1 MNRLVIFDDGKGQLD
16 PLTDLRPV
24 YSVRTGC
31 LTTIERQSRFFGVRP
46 GALWVPEGLRDL
58 ARVRSSDPV
67 NPEHLGTG
75 NVTLLSGRCVLPPGG
90 LMELT
95 PGTWMLEEGSGDVIG
110 ACVDAASAVK
120 FLTGGD
126 KAIRTTLTMPAPS
139 LLNRPWH
146 VRSFRDRAM
155 RMDLE
160 LLLLKPS
167 DPAREGVGSDD
178 LFEAPMEPLPPEAD
192 SPQAIVL
199 PGHGVSIDRSAKVY
213 PGAILDAEN
222 GPIVIARDAVIRPGA
237 MLIGPCYV
245 GPGSTMLERATI
257 RPFTAIGPAC
267 KVNGEVG
274 GTIFQGYANKAHDGY
289 LGDAF
294 VGEWVNLGAG
304 TAVSNLLN
312 TYGEVVSKAS
322 PRAPNERTGEIFLGP
337 VIGDH
342 VKTAICTRLMTGSVL
357 ATGGMFAGT
366 AAVSGATE
374 RFAWRTDAGEQ
385 RFRVSKFID
394 TAKTVMARRR
404 VEMPEVYAARLR
416 ALYEGGE

>member
-46 GALWVPEGLRDL
+46 GALWVPEALRDL

-67 NPEHLGTG
+67 NPENLGAG
-75 NVTLLSGRCVLPPGG
+75 NVTLLNGRCVLPPGG
-90 LMELT
+90 LMELA
-95 PGTWMLEEGSGDVIG
+95 PGAFMLEEGSGDVIG
-110 ACVDAASAVK
+110 ACLDATSALK
-120 FLTGGD
+120 FLKTG
-126 KAIRTTLTMPAPS
+126 ATAPRTTLTMPSPA
-139 LLNRPWH
+139 LLSRPWH

-245 GPGSTMLERATI
+245 GPGSTVLERATI
-257 RPFTAIGPAC
+257 RAFTAIGPAC

-304 TAVSNLLN
+304 TTVSNLLN

-322 PRAPNERTGEIFLGP
+322 PMSGNERTGEMFLGP

-357 ATGGMFAGT
+357 ATGGMFACT
-366 AAVSGATE
+366 AAVSGATG
-374 RFAWRTDAGEQ
+374 RFAWRTDSGEQ
-385 RFRVSKFID
+385 TFRVSKFID

-404 VEMPEVYAARLR
+404 VEMPEAYAARIRVLH
-416 ALYEGGE
+416 EGGE